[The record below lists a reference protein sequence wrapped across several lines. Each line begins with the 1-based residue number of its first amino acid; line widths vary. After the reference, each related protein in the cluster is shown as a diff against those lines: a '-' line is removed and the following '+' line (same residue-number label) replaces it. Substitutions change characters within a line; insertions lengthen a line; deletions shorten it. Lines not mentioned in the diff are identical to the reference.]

1 MFRRKT
7 EGPEESL
14 AREDELNA
22 FDLDEDSRE
31 SSSAH
36 GAVRRFAPDELVA
49 CGKCSRANAPT
60 RMNCLYCGAPLPVT
74 EQSAALR
81 RPALRKLE
89 EWEQGFNIVLHPP
102 STRPAPETIEELA
115 AFLRLDAARLSEMLD
130 AGTTLPVARAAS
142 GEEAELIVS
151 RIKARG
157 LDAEVLNDDL
167 LARTPVRVRAL
178 GFDADALVLMTTA
191 EATPAGVFWDK
202 VVLLV
207 VGRIVTRRVE
217 LEERPS
223 KLSGRGRLTD
233 AREVASDE
241 AVLDIYTSDAEHEG
255 FRVMADGFDYSC
267 LGAGKGL
274 LARDNFKTLVAELR
288 ARAASAALD
297 EGYARLRAQL
307 ASAWPPAERNESGG
321 LRRERPGR
329 LNTESVTVVSNE
341 AQFTRYARMRR
352 LLVLRG
358 RAKSL

>member
-1 MFRRKT
+1 M
-7 EGPEESL
+7 

-22 FDLDEDSRE
+22 FDLNEDLLGAS
-31 SSSAH
+31 H
-36 GAVRRFAPDELVA
+36 GAPRRFEPGELVA
-49 CGKCSRANAPT
+49 CDKCSRANAPT
-60 RMNCLYCGAPLPVT
+60 RMNCLYCGASLPVT

-89 EWEQGFNIVLHPP
+89 EWEQGFNVVLHTP
-102 STRPAPETIEELA
+102 STRPAHETVEELA
-115 AFLRLDAARLSEMLD
+115 ALLRLDAARLSEMFD

-142 GEEAELIVS
+142 EEEAELIVS

-157 LDAEVLNDDL
+157 LDAEVFDDT
-167 LARTPVRVRAL
+167 LARTPVRIRAL
-178 GFDADALVLMTTA
+178 GFDADALVLMETA
-191 EATPAGVFWDK
+191 EAAPAGVFWEK
-202 VVLLV
+202 IALLV
-207 VGRIVTRRVE
+207 VGRVVTRRVE
-217 LEERPS
+217 MEERPS
-223 KLSGRGRLTD
+223 KLSRHARLTD

-255 FRVMADGFDYSC
+255 FRILADGFDYSC

-288 ARAASAALD
+288 ARAPHAAFD
-297 EGYARLRAQL
+297 EEYARLRGLL

-321 LRRERPGR
+321 LRRDRPGR

-341 AQFTRYARMRR
+341 TQFTRYARMRR
-352 LLVLRG
+352 LLALRE

>member
-1 MFRRKT
+1 
-7 EGPEESL
+7 
-14 AREDELNA
+14 
-22 FDLDEDSRE
+22 
-31 SSSAH
+31 
-36 GAVRRFAPDELVA
+36 
-49 CGKCSRANAPT
+49 
-60 RMNCLYCGAPLPVT
+60 MNCLYCGATLPVT

-89 EWEQGFNIVLHPP
+89 EWEQGFNVVLHPP
-102 STRPAPETIEELA
+102 PETPAPETIEELA
-115 AFLRLDAARLSEMLD
+115 ALLKLDAARLSGMFD
-130 AGTTLPVARAAS
+130 ADTTLPVARAAS
-142 GEEAELIVS
+142 EEEAQLIVS

-157 LDAEVLNDDL
+157 LEAEVFGDDS

-178 GFDADALVLMTTA
+178 GFDEDALVLMESA
-191 EATPAGVFWDK
+191 EAAPAGVFWDK
-202 VVLLV
+202 VALLV
-207 VGRIVTRRVE
+207 SGRIVTRRVE
-217 LEERPS
+217 MEERPS

-241 AVLDIYTSDAEHEG
+241 AVLDIYTSDAACEG

-267 LGAGKGL
+267 LGASKGL

-288 ARAASAALD
+288 VRAPRAALD

-307 ASAWPPAERNESGG
+307 SLAWPAAERNESGG

-352 LLVLRG
+352 LLALRE

>member
-1 MFRRKT
+1 M
-7 EGPEESL
+7 

-22 FDLDEDSRE
+22 FDLNEDLLGAST
-31 SSSAH
+31 AH
-36 GAVRRFAPDELVA
+36 DAPRRFEPNELVA
-49 CGKCSRANAPT
+49 CEKCKRANAPT

-89 EWEQGFNIVLHPP
+89 EWEQGFNVVLHPP
-102 STRPAPETIEELA
+102 SARPAPETAEELA
-115 AFLRLDAARLSEMLD
+115 ALLRLDAARLSEMFD

-142 GEEAELIVS
+142 KEEAELIVS

-157 LDAEVLNDDL
+157 LDAEVFDDDT

-178 GFDADALVLMTTA
+178 GFDADALVLMETA
-191 EATPAGVFWDK
+191 EAAPSGVFWDK
-202 VVLLV
+202 VALLV
-207 VGRIVTRRVE
+207 VGRVVTRRVE
-217 LEERPS
+217 MEERPS
-223 KLSGRGRLTD
+223 KLSGRGRLAD

-255 FRVMADGFDYSC
+255 FRVLADGFDYSC

-274 LARDNFKTLVAELR
+274 LARDNFRTLVAELR
-288 ARAASAALD
+288 ARAPRAAFD
-297 EGYARLRAQL
+297 EEYARLRSLL

-321 LRRERPGR
+321 LRRDRPGR

-341 AQFTRYARMRR
+341 TQFTRYARMRR
-352 LLVLRG
+352 LLALRELG
-358 RAKSL
+358 KSL